1 MKIVQPANFRD
12 VVRCNV
18 TIRGVNGNGNTGKN
32 VLPLPVTVLP
42 VKNRLLPK
50 NGNNLIWM
58 FLHEIWGKMCKI
70 KGFCKTRS
78 IQSPSGLI
86 VGFGFGF
93 WLKIG
98 PVTWFFGFQ
107 VNLVAHPILEF
118 LM

>member
-1 MKIVQPANFRD
+1 MEQDKIIELIGRFGKWQAF
-12 VVRCNV
+12 
-18 TIRGVNGNGNTGKN
+18 RGVNGNGNTGKN

-78 IQSPSGLI
+78 IQWLD
-86 VGFGFGF
+86 FGF
-93 WLKIG
+93 WVWILAQNW
-98 PVTWFFGFQ
+98 PS
-107 VNLVAHPILEF
+107 NLVFRVSGKPSCTPYT
-118 LM
+118 